1 MLQILSNL
9 RMPRGR
15 RGLVGAAAAAA
26 MTMGISGPV
35 TAQTAGQ
42 SVAQLVA
49 AGYQVLAFV
58 PSQMGQGYA
67 TLLVNY
73 RDGTPSLLLCNI
85 NLNATTRQMVTSG
98 CFEVL

>member
-1 MLQILSNL
+1 MLRILSNL
-9 RMPRGR
+9 RMPWRR
-15 RGLVGAAAAAA
+15 RGLAGIAAAAVLA
-26 MTMGISGPV
+26 TGIAGPA
-35 TAQTAGQ
+35 TAQTTGP

-73 RDGTPSLLLCNI
+73 RDPTPTLLLCNI

>member
-1 MLQILSNL
+1 MVRFLSSSGA
-9 RMPRGR
+9 RSGARGTR
-15 RGLVGAAAAAA
+15 RLCAAAAIALALAGPAA
-26 MTMGISGPV
+26 
-35 TAQTAGQ
+35 AQITGQ

-58 PSQMGQGYA
+58 PIQGGYG

-73 RDGTPSLLLCNI
+73 REATPVLLLCNL
-85 NLNATTRQMVTSG
+85 NLSPDTRQMVTSG

>member
-1 MLQILSNL
+1 MLRIFLNL
-9 RMPRGR
+9 PMLR
-15 RGLVGAAAAAA
+15 RQSGLVGAAAAAA
-26 MTMGISGPV
+26 IAAGIAGPAM
-35 TAQTAGQ
+35 AQANGQ

-49 AGYQVLAFV
+49 AGYQVLAFG

-73 RDGTPSLLLCNI
+73 RDATPTLILCNI
-85 NLNATTRQMVTSG
+85 NLDAATRQMVTSA